1 MIAASTAAVLEHSAT
16 NKPAVGI
23 DVDILCQHWVHSTEE
38 KSTAGKDEI
47 FRPVGSRQFP
57 PSRFRMAYKFTR
69 NGDCEWFYLSPDDNH
84 HFRPGRWMTDAV
96 DKTLLK
102 ITANGRTNS
111 YKVVELSKNILHI
124 TPLESKPDK
133 QESPDQCAR

>member
-1 MIAASTAAVLEHSAT
+1 
-16 NKPAVGI
+16 
-23 DVDILCQHWVHSTEE
+23 
-38 KSTAGKDEI
+38 
-47 FRPVGSRQFP
+47 
-57 PSRFRMAYKFTR
+57 
-69 NGDCEWFYLSPDDNH
+69 
-84 HFRPGRWMTDAV
+84 MTDAV